1 MLKELS
7 HSLKGKNILVTGHTG
22 FKGAWLTIWLT
33 AMGANVIGYSIDEGA
48 SQGNFLLSGIRHH
61 ITHIIGDIRDT
72 GKLHTVFD
80 NFRPNAVIHLAAQA
94 IVRYSYTDPAY
105 TYDTNVLGTLNV
117 LEAMRKC
124 SSCNAGLIITSDKCY
139 ENNEWIYGYRE
150 IDRVGGKDMYS
161 SSKACAE
168 LLVRSYRD
176 SFLAVDEYKTH
187 HKLLITARA
196 GNVIGGG
203 DWADCRII
211 PDCIRALMNDEKILI
226 RNPDSVRPWQH
237 VLEPLYGYLLLLK
250 RALDGDTDSSGAW
263 NFGPDHESVITV
275 EELVQKSIK
284 IWGKGGY
291 ACAVRQCEIM
301 KECGLLNL
309 DTCKARYHLGWQPVW
324 GINATIQKTMDWY
337 RQFRDIDTLSLC
349 QDQINEY
356 CSAIDAKGVL
366 STPPQKH

>member
-1 MLKELS
+1 MLKELY

-22 FKGAWLTIWLT
+22 FKGAWLTIWLVGL
-33 AMGANVIGYSIDEGA
+33 GANVVGYSIDESA
-48 SQGNFLLSGIRHH
+48 PHGNFLLSGIQHH
-61 ITHIIGDIRDT
+61 ITHIIGDVRDAD
-72 GKLHTVFD
+72 KLHATF
-80 NFRPNAVIHLAAQA
+80 NQFRPDAVIHMAAQA
-94 IVRYSYTDPAY
+94 IVRYSYTEPVY
-105 TYDTNVLGTLNV
+105 TYDTNVMGTLYV

-124 SSCNAGLIITSDKCY
+124 SSCRAGLIITSDKCY

-150 IDRVGGKDMYS
+150 TDRVGGKDIYS

-176 SFLAVDEYKTH
+176 SFLDVNKYKKH
-187 HKLLITARA
+187 NKLLMTARA

-211 PDCIRALMNDEKILI
+211 PDCIRALMKYETIHI
-226 RNPDSVRPWQH
+226 RNPYSVRPWQH

-250 RALDGDTDSSGAW
+250 KGLDGDAECSGAW

-275 EELVQKSIK
+275 RELVEKSIGV
-284 IWGKGGY
+284 WGKGEY
-291 ACAVRQCEIM
+291 SCADQPSDTM

-309 DTCKARYHLGWQPVW
+309 DICKARYHLNWRPTW
-324 GINATIQKTMDWY
+324 GIDTTIQKTMDWY
-337 RQFRDIDTLSLC
+337 RQFRDTDVLSLC

-356 CSAIDAKGVL
+356 CSAIETRNML
-366 STPPQKH
+366 SLSGY